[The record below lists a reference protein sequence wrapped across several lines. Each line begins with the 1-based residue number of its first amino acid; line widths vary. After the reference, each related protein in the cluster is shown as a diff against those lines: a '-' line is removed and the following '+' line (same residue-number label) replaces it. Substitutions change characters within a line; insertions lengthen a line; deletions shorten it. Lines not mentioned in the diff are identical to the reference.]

1 MVDARSPR
9 TATCSAYGEHA
20 GMRSL
25 KRHDRSA
32 EHLQGGGL
40 ADGRG
45 GSGQPGADPEVARP
59 VAPDVSG
66 PDVLGVEPEMEPEC
80 RSVDR
85 VLVCGPLATAA
96 VALVIDVLSRT
107 PLYIPNP
114 HPILLTA
121 VIYAAFVGGLAAGA
135 SSAAVMVAYTAYY
148 LSRPGRGSSWTRT
161 ACAGS
166 GSCCSPRR

>member
-1 MVDARSPR
+1 M
-9 TATCSAYGEHA
+9 E
-20 GMRSL
+20 
-25 KRHDRSA
+25 
-32 EHLQGGGL
+32 GGL
-40 ADGRG
+40 G

-80 RSVDR
+80 RSVGR
-85 VLVCGPLATAA
+85 VLVCGLLATAA

-121 VIYAAFVGGLAAGA
+121 ARSPPRSSVGWP
-135 SSAAVMVAYTAYY
+135 
-148 LSRPGRGSSWTRT
+148 PGRR
-161 ACAGS
+161 A
-166 GSCCSPRR
+166 RR